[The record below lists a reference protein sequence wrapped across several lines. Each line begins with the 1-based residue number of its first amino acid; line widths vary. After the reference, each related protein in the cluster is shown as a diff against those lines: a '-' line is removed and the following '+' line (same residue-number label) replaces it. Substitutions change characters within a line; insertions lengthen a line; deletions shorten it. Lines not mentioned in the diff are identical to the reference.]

1 MGKACGPYGGEDRNK
16 TDVWLNGRLILRWI
30 LNNRAG
36 GQGID

>member
-1 MGKACGPYGGEDRNK
+1 MSHNTYGGDNGNT

-36 GQGID
+36 RQGID

>member
-1 MGKACGPYGGEDRNK
+1 MGKVYGTYGGEDRNK
-16 TDVWLNGRLILRWI
+16 TDVWLNRRLILRRI